1 MTSNGGTPPNRLDRL
16 EAMLT
21 SHAEMLNQLAPLMAQ
36 VAQIATT
43 TSETVARH
51 DEILTRIEQ
60 QQEANIQAI
69 AELTDNVTRVL
80 GRSAILDD
88 VLLELRDSHEELKR
102 DFLENQRT
110 TNAAL
115 NQLGAILVQLTR
127 IDPPN

>member
-1 MTSNGGTPPNRLDRL
+1 MTNNGTPNNRLDRL

-36 VAQIATT
+36 VAQVATT
-43 TSETVARH
+43 TSETVAQH
-51 DEILTRIEQ
+51 NEILNRIEQ
-60 QQEANIQAI
+60 QQELNTQAI
-69 AELTDNVTRVL
+69 AELAENTNRVL
-80 GRSAILDD
+80 ARSAILDD
-88 VLLELRDSHEELKR
+88 VLLELRDSFEQHQRNFEEQ
-102 DFLENQRT
+102 QRT